1 MNFKNTKMAK
11 VISGFVGISTAVMM
25 MGPAVAS
32 AATVEELTAQ
42 INALLA
48 QVTALQASSSSSSSS
63 SMTTTG
69 HQFNVDLTM
78 GSKGADVTALQQVL
92 VAKGHLVMPA
102 GVAYGYF
109 GTLTKTA
116 VMAWQAASGITP
128 AVGYFGPKSRAAANA
143 MGGSMTT
150 TTTTTP
156 GGFPAGC
163 TSAVGYSSTTGKS
176 CSEVAGGVASGTGV
190 SATLDMSSPTS
201 KSIIAGTVTQGVTTL
216 AAFKVSNGTSAA
228 AKVTMMKFKRTGIS
242 SDATLN
248 NVYLYDSMGNRLT
261 DAASVSTGN
270 ISFSDAAGLVMVPA
284 NGTVVVVVRG
294 DFAINQNGQTIGVML
309 TDVTADAGAV
319 SGLPVSA
326 AEHTLVQAPSG
337 MTTFSFSNVTTPTG
351 GSIDPQNDY
360 VVWQNTVSVGS
371 RDANLSSMRFQQIGS
386 VYATDVT
393 NLRLMV
399 DGVQVG
405 TAVAQADV
413 NRFVTFNFATPV
425 TIKAGGHVIKL
436 LGDIVGGSNRN
447 FQFSVRRV
455 VDTEV
460 WDSQLNVS
468 VAPLYNNVA
477 FQSIEGAG
485 SVAVNV
491 GTLTVG
497 KAPSSP
503 SGNVVKNGS
512 ALTLAKFTFR
522 AQGEALKVE
531 NLRASY
537 TSSNAAVQSLRNGA
551 IFLDGVQVGSTQTL
565 CRDTVATGCT
575 IAYTQYNL
583 GSSMVL
589 QPGKD
594 YVVDVRADVF
604 DNDGTDSMVSGDVFT
619 VNLVVGSSNV
629 YRQSSLSYTANTAI
643 SANPVTAATGAM
655 TLAKF
660 TAYANQTI
668 TVPQGAYKLGE
679 YRLTAGNTEGVNI
692 DTFSLD
698 FGGSSAVRALLQNVY
713 VVYGTKTT
721 ATKASVSSTTNTY
734 SINEAIAPN
743 ATLAVAV
750 YATLPG
756 NVPLTDTLSTLLTVS
771 GTSQSSGQ
779 AVTSAQATGQ
789 TITTGSGTLTLS
801 VDASTPV
808 AALVVGNSMPKVGSF
823 KFTALND
830 SFTITELVA
839 TTTNAS
845 GIIELVF
852 RDGATEIG
860 RQPFNG
866 LVATAT
872 GLNVAVP
879 YNANKIIDVYAS
891 LGSVGTGFG
900 ATGANVGVAVV
911 AYEKMNSN
919 GVKTRVYHQGDSKQ
933 GNAFYAYKTKPTI
946 TNVLLPTTVLNSGT
960 MTVSKFMIT
969 ADAGGTLAWRKLA
982 MTFATSS
989 STLVTIGTFAIYD
1002 AANESTPLTGVVA
1015 TVAGSVV
1022 TFTSASI
1029 DQEVSGSKTYVVK
1042 ALIGGAVTSGASV
1055 TTNIASAGLS
1065 FVAPAAYATV
1075 AATAATFVWSDQAII
1090 GHDGT
1095 TLDWSNDYLV
1105 KNIPTDS
1112 QALTK

>member
-1 MNFKNTKMAK
+1 M
-11 VISGFVGISTAVMM
+11 
-25 MGPAVAS
+25 
-32 AATVEELTAQ
+32 
-42 INALLA
+42 
-48 QVTALQASSSSSSSS
+48 
-63 SMTTTG
+63 
-69 HQFNVDLTM
+69 
-78 GSKGADVTALQQVL
+78 
-92 VAKGHLVMPA
+92 
-102 GVAYGYF
+102 
-109 GTLTKTA
+109 
-116 VMAWQAASGITP
+116 
-128 AVGYFGPKSRAAANA
+128 
-143 MGGSMTT
+143 
-150 TTTTTP
+150 
-156 GGFPAGC
+156 
-163 TSAVGYSSTTGKS
+163 
-176 CSEVAGGVASGTGV
+176 AGG
-190 SATLDMSSPTS
+190 D
-201 KSIIAGTVTQGVTTL
+201 
-216 AAFKVSNGTSAA
+216 
-228 AKVTMMKFKRTGIS
+228 R
-242 SDATLN
+242 
-248 NVYLYDSMGNRLT
+248 
-261 DAASVSTGN
+261 
-270 ISFSDAAGLVMVPA
+270 
-284 NGTVVVVVRG
+284 
-294 DFAINQNGQTIGVML
+294 
-309 TDVTADAGAV
+309 
-319 SGLPVSA
+319 
-326 AEHTLVQAPSG
+326 
-337 MTTFSFSNVTTPTG
+337 
-351 GSIDPQNDY
+351 
-360 VVWQNTVSVGS
+360 
-371 RDANLSSMRFQQIGS
+371 
-386 VYATDVT
+386 
-393 NLRLMV
+393 
-399 DGVQVG
+399 
-405 TAVAQADV
+405 
-413 NRFVTFNFATPV
+413 
-425 TIKAGGHVIKL
+425 
-436 LGDIVGGSNRN
+436 
-447 FQFSVRRV
+447 
-455 VDTEV
+455 
-460 WDSQLNVS
+460 
-468 VAPLYNNVA
+468 
-477 FQSIEGAG
+477 
-485 SVAVNV
+485 
-491 GTLTVG
+491 G

-522 AQGEALKVE
+522 AQGEALKIE
-531 NLRASY
+531 NLRVSY
-537 TSSNAAVQSLRNGA
+537 TGSAAASAQAVGSLRNGA

-565 CRDTVATGCT
+565 NSTSTSPG
-575 IAYTQYNL
+575 YTQYNL

-604 DNDGTDSMVSGDVFT
+604 DNDGTDSMVSGDTFT

-679 YRLTAGNTEGVNI
+679 YRLTAGTTEGVNI

-845 GIIELVF
+845 GVIELVF

-879 YNANKIIDVYAS
+879 YNSNKIIDVYAS

-900 ATGANVGVAVV
+900 ATGASVGVAVV
-911 AYEKMNSN
+911 AYERMNSN
-919 GVKTRVYHQGDSKQ
+919 GVKARVYHQGDSKQ

-946 TNVLLPTTVLNSGT
+946 TNVALPTTVLNAGT
-960 MTVSKFMIT
+960 MTVSKFTVT
-969 ADAGGTLAWRKLA
+969 ADAGGTLSWRKLNMNVA
-982 MTFATSS
+982 S
-989 STLVTIGTFAIYD
+989 STNVIVSGWAIYD
-1002 AANESTPLTGVVA
+1002 SANESTALTGVVA
-1015 TVAGSVV
+1015 TVNGAGTVV

-1042 ALIGGAVTSGASV
+1042 ALIGGTVASGASV
-1055 TTNIASAGLS
+1055 THSIASSGLG
-1065 FVAPAAYATV
+1065 FVAPVAYASVGVT
-1075 AATAATFVWSDQAII
+1075 ATFIWSDQAIL

-1095 TLDWSNDYLV
+1095 TADWSNDYLV